1 MKKRIQFIVFIVIM
15 AIATSGYCQIQ
26 PGVFSVSPFVG
37 GFWFEGNQDLDHSPV
52 YGLRLGY
59 DFTKNIGAEVV
70 FDYVNADY
78 TTADI
83 STNVFNYR
91 VEGLYN
97 FMPDGKLVPFIAAG
111 IGCMSIDYGDATKD
125 KTRFTFDYGAGLKYF
140 LTDWIALRADVRH
153 ILAFGNFN
161 NNLEYTLGLTF
172 YFGGKKE
179 GSQPVEEMKKEPEA
193 AAQVEQKI
201 IEKGRVTL
209 NVQFD
214 TGKAIVKPAYY
225 KEIEEV
231 TDVMK
236 KYPALKIVV
245 EGHTDNVGG
254 EKYNLNLSQKRATA
268 IKAVMV
274 DNFKI
279 ESTRIKAKGFG
290 YSKSIGDNLT
300 IEGRRSNRRVEAAVE
315 YVIEK

>member
-1 MKKRIQFIVFIVIM
+1 MKKIIPLIAFIIVM
-15 AIATSGYCQIQ
+15 AVTTSGYCQIR
-26 PGVFSVSPFVG
+26 PGAFSVSPFVG

-83 STNVFNYR
+83 SSNVFNYR

-97 FMPDGKLVPFIAAG
+97 FMPDSKLVPFIAAG
-111 IGCMSIDYGDATKD
+111 IGGMSIDYGDANKD
-125 KTRFTFDYGAGLKYF
+125 KTRFTFDYGVGLKYF
-140 LTDWIALRADVRH
+140 LTDCIALRADVRH
-153 ILAFGNFN
+153 VLAFGNFN
-161 NNLEYTLGLTF
+161 NNLEYTMGLTF

-179 GSQPVEEMKKEPEA
+179 DLQEMKKEPVAEA
-193 AAQVEQKI
+193 EPTI

-214 TGKAIVKPAYY
+214 TGKAVVKPAYY
-225 KEIEEV
+225 KEIESV

-236 KYPALKIVV
+236 KYPKLKIVV

-254 EKYNLNLSQKRATA
+254 EKYNLNLSQKRAEA
-268 IKAVMV
+268 IRAVMV
-274 DNFKI
+274 NNFKI
-279 ESTRIKAKGFG
+279 ESSRITAKGFG
-290 YSKSIGDNLT
+290 YSRSIGDNKT
-300 IEGRRSNRRVEAAVE
+300 NEGRQSNRRSEAVVE
-315 YVIEK
+315 YEYTVKK

>member
-1 MKKRIQFIVFIVIM
+1 MIKRIQFIVFMVIM
-15 AIATSGYCQIQ
+15 VIATSGYCQIR
-26 PGVFSVSPFVG
+26 PGAFSVSPFVG
-37 GFWFEGNQDLDHSPV
+37 GFWFEGNQDLDHRPV
-52 YGLRLGY
+52 YGLKLGY
-59 DFTKNIGAEVV
+59 DFTKNIGAEAT
-70 FDYVNADY
+70 FDYVNTHY

-83 STNVFNYR
+83 NTNVYNYR
-91 VEGLYN
+91 VEALYH
-97 FMPDGKLVPFIAAG
+97 FMPDSKLVPFIAVG
-111 IGCMSIDYGDATKD
+111 VGGMSIDYKDATHDKD
-125 KTRFTFDYGAGLKYF
+125 RATFDYGLGLKYF
-140 LTDWIALRADVRH
+140 LTDWLALRADVRH
-153 ILAFGNFN
+153 VLAFGSVY
-161 NNLEYTLGLTF
+161 NNLEYTAGLVF

-179 GSQPVEEMKKEPEA
+179 GVQEMKKEPEA
-193 AAQVEQKI
+193 EAKVEPKI

-236 KYPALKIVV
+236 KYLDLKIVV

-254 EKYNLNLSQKRATA
+254 EKYNLNLSQKRAEA
-268 IKAVMV
+268 IKTVMV

-300 IEGRRSNRRVEAAVE
+300 IEGRKSNRRVEAAVE